1 MQLHLD
7 YPEIPKPND
16 QLWEH
21 LDEETRRTVIAQPAK
36 LIMQAAPVHRET
48 GSTSND

>member
-7 YPEIPKPND
+7 FQEIPKPHE

-21 LDEETRRTVIAQPAK
+21 LDEATRRTVIAQLAK
-36 LIMQAAPVHRET
+36 LIMQAAPVHPQT
-48 GSTSND
+48 GSKSND